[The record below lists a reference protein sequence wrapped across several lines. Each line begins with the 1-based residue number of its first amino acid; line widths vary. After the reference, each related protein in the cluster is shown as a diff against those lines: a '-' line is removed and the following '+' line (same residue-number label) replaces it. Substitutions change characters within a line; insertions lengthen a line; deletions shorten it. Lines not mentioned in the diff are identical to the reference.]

1 LRSAW
6 LHLIGDTLGSVAA
19 LVAALV
25 VRFGGPASVDPI
37 ASFFVVLI
45 LFVGALRLL
54 RDAVAVL
61 LEAAP
66 KHLPVETVTAF
77 LRALPEVDGVS
88 HVHVWSLGAGHDALM
103 AHVRTKSRDP
113 ELAQRLSARVR
124 KELEVEYVTL
134 QVVVAPK

>member
-1 LRSAW
+1 
-6 LHLIGDTLGSVAA
+6 
-19 LVAALV
+19 
-25 VRFGGPASVDPI
+25 
-37 ASFFVVLI
+37 
-45 LFVGALRLL
+45 
-54 RDAVAVL
+54 
-61 LEAAP
+61 
-66 KHLPVETVTAF
+66 VTAF